1 VGFDVRAWPAVLGL
15 LTALLASWLGVAI
28 LIASSIASNQAA
40 RLMLLVWAL
49 VVAGWFAVYAGKLRP
64 KVSWWTL
71 ALMAP
76 ALPLIEAIMGVR
88 RRRR

>member
-1 VGFDVRAWPAVLGL
+1 MGFDVRAWPAVLGL

-49 VVAGWFAVYAGKLRP
+49 VVAGWFAVYAPMGTLVVKRP
-64 KVSWWTL
+64 W
-71 ALMAP
+71 
-76 ALPLIEAIMGVR
+76 
-88 RRRR
+88 